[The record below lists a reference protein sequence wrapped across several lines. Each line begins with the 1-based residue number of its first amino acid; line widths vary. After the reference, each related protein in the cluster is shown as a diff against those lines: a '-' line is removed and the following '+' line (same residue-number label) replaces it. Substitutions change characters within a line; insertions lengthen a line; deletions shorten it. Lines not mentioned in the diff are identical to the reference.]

1 MGLPKNLLEKL
12 ACPQCK
18 GSLVY
23 REGENRLECAACK
36 LSYPVVDGVPVLLV
50 DEAKSLGKG

>member
-12 ACPQCK
+12 ACPKCK
-18 GSLVY
+18 GSLDY
-23 REGENRLECAACK
+23 RESENRLECTACR